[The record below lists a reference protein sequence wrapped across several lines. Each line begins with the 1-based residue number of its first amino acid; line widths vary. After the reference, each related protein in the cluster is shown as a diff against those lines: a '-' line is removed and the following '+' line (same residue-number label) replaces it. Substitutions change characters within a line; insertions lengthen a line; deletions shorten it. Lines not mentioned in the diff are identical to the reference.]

1 LVDLRARERIG
12 SALQALASDLVT
24 ERRRVARLERENR
37 QLREQV
43 ERLERELA
51 ATRKP
56 RTRQRDGRANRS

>member
-12 SALQALASDLVT
+12 SALHALASDLVT

-37 QLREQV
+37 QLRAEV

-51 ATRKP
+51 TANARP
-56 RTRQRDGRANRS
+56 ARRRAGRAKSG